1 MIRCMTGLRGYILAA
16 RDGEIGRCRD
26 FLFDDQDW
34 SLRFMVADTGKWL
47 SGKKVLVAPISLGEP
62 DWAWNRF
69 PVTLTRQQIEDS
81 PLLDEHLPVSRQYE
95 RQYHEYYDLPMYWGG
110 AAAWGSWPVSD
121 GTVAGKKEAENKEDA
136 PEEESDEKHLQSMAD
151 VLGYHISARDGEVG
165 HLDDLIVDAATWT
178 IRQIVIDTR
187 NWIPGRRVLLSPD
200 SVNEIDLA
208 ERKLLVDRYIQEVR
222 NGVEYDPGAPINKES
237 EERLYDYYGRPR
249 EWDLHR

>member
-16 RDGEIGRCRD
+16 KDGEIGRCRD

-47 SGKKVLVAPISLGEP
+47 SGKKVLVAPIFLGEP

-95 RQYHEYYDLPMYWGG
+95 RQYHEYYDLPMYWSG
-110 AAAWGSWPVSD
+110 AAAWGSWPASD
-121 GTVAGKKEAENKEDA
+121 TTVVEKKETGTEADKK
-136 PEEESDEKHLQSMAD
+136 EESEERHLQSLQD
-151 VLGYHISARDGEVG
+151 VLGYHISARDAEVG

-178 IRQIVIDTR
+178 IRQIVVDTR
-187 NWIPGRRVLLSPD
+187 NWIPGRRVLISPD
-200 SVNEIDLA
+200 SVSEIDWA
-208 ERKLLVDRYIQEVR
+208 ERKVLVDRYAQEIR
-222 NGVEYDPGAPINKES
+222 NSADYDPGAPINKES